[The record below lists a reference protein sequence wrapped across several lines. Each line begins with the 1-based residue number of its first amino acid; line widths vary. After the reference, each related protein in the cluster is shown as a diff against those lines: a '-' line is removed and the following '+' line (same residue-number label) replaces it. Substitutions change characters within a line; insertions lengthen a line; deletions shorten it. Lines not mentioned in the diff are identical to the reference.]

1 MVQVSG
7 GALARTSSVA
17 PSIKIKSKFSG
28 KNRVDTIF
36 RAGLSALLFFLLRQA
51 CFFCSRPC
59 ALLRFFEL
67 VFKKSPTH
75 PVHTAAEMTAS
86 TNLIQHSFELAA
98 ARCEDLTPLVYRRLF
113 REHPE
118 AKSMFRS
125 EGRKHGPTAS
135 CHPSRRARARA
146 SSDNGEAVTRGCRRG
161 VQSRSRKF
169 DPMSAFFLIGS

>member
-7 GALARTSSVA
+7 GALARTSGVA

-59 ALLRFFEL
+59 ALLRFFQL

-86 TNLIQHSFELAA
+86 TKLIQHSFELAA

-118 AKSMFRS
+118 AKSMFR
-125 EGRKHGPTAS
+125 RKAGSMGHCLLSSFETRKG
-135 CHPSRRARARA
+135 SRLQR
-146 SSDNGEAVTRGCRRG
+146 
-161 VQSRSRKF
+161 
-169 DPMSAFFLIGS
+169 